1 MSLNGLQW
9 YQFLKTSG
17 TVSCHM
23 SYHVA
28 YLTNLILLSILITMN
43 KDEMNILAAESLL
56 LFPYD
61 EFPEG

>member
-1 MSLNGLQW
+1 
-9 YQFLKTSG
+9 
-17 TVSCHM
+17 M

-28 YLTNLILLSILITMN
+28 YLTNLILLSILITIN
-43 KDEMNILAAESLL
+43 KDEMNILAAEYLL